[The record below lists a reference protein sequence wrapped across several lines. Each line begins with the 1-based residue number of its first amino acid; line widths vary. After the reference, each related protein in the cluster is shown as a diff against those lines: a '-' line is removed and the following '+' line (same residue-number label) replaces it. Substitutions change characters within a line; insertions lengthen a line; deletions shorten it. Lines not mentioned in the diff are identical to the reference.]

1 MLEEAYPGR
10 SEFSCASISSRW
22 SPLRSH
28 FWARKRPSP
37 TRYTRINYP
46 SLACEGRTSANHYGI
61 LSQAAVEAFGASA
74 QLTPCLSF
82 ADAFAAV
89 QQGQLDY
96 AIIPV
101 ENSSNGSVVQTL
113 DLLADRNE
121 TYGDVEVC
129 AEHYLTVHHC
139 FMVRKGVS
147 SNYSSI
153 TKLYTHPQAWGQCE
167 AFLSK
172 NFKGV
177 ERQDVSST
185 SKAAEIVSKETTERS
200 GAIASRFA
208 AEYHGVDVLEENIED
223 RADNTTRF
231 LILRNVHS
239 ERSTRLNFG
248 PTSTALKTLILFTV
262 NHDSPGAL
270 ADALSVFKDHGLNL
284 TSINTRPS
292 QRRAWQYVFFVECAR
307 VPTPQNQEA
316 VTRVLQSLPQ
326 VTESCKYLGTWKDEF

>member
-1 MLEEAYPGR
+1 MQASNPDGTLQGLISGPESVLLPPGTHGSITPPPLAYEE
-10 SEFSCASISSRW
+10 
-22 SPLRSH
+22 
-28 FWARKRPSP
+28 
-37 TRYTRINYP
+37 
-46 SLACEGRTSANHYGI
+46 RTSTNHYGL
-61 LSQAAVEAFGASA
+61 LSQAAVEAFGDSA

-89 QQGQLDY
+89 QQGQSDY

-121 TYGDVEVC
+121 IYGDVEVC

-139 FMVRKGVS
+139 FMVQKGTS
-147 SNYSSI
+147 PAYSSI

-167 AFLSK
+167 TFLGK

-185 SKAAEIVSKETTERS
+185 SKAAKIVSKETTECS

-208 AEYHGVDVLEENIED
+208 AEYHGVDVLAENIED
-223 RADNTTRF
+223 KADNTTRF

-239 ERSTRLNFG
+239 ERSARLTFEDAS
-248 PTSTALKTLILFTV
+248 PSKPSSTALKTLILFTV
-262 NHDSPGAL
+262 DHDSPGAL

-292 QRRAWQYVFFVECAR
+292 QKRAWQYVFFVECAR

-326 VTESCKYLGTWKDEF
+326 VTESCKYLGTWKDRL